1 MSTPSTSSL
10 YFKCLYAD
18 VHVKLSAGVD
28 VAVGQKT
35 ATVQMQLDACFN
47 CAPLKPISDFKTSPP
62 VDTTEKKMWD
72 PYRVAGRVEL
82 VESISCCSA
91 CLTTWLLRKS
101 TRIGNPLPCWCLR
114 LWTGLDSCGR
124 TAHALYPHLHF
135 RVGRR
140 LFFSFSSIGVFT

>member
-62 VDTTEKKMWD
+62 GETTKKKK
-72 PYRVAGRVEL
+72 RGILTVLQVAWSWLKVL
-82 VESISCCSA
+82 VA
-91 CLTTWLLRKS
+91 VAR
-101 TRIGNPLPCWCLR
+101 
-114 LWTGLDSCGR
+114 
-124 TAHALYPHLHF
+124 A
-135 RVGRR
+135 
-140 LFFSFSSIGVFT
+140 